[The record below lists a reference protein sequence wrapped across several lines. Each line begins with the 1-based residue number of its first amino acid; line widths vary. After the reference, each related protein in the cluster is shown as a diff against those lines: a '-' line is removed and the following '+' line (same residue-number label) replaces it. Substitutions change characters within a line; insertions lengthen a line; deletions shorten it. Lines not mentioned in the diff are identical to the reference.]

1 MKNLKD
7 KLVSE
12 NKESATFAL
21 TSQDLDKILFSL
33 AFTAGWASEVN
44 SYEMKEYKKLWDE
57 LNEGAKKSFDA
68 DTYVDDWNDYE
79 MSHTG
84 SFKHLH

>member
-1 MKNLKD
+1 MKDLKGKILESD
-7 KLVSE
+7 KGLS
-12 NKESATFAL
+12 TFAL
-21 TSQDLDKILFSL
+21 SEDDLDKILFSL

-57 LNEGAKKSFDA
+57 LNKGAKKSFDA
-68 DTYVDDWNDYE
+68 KRYVDDWEDYE

-84 SFKHLH
+84 SFKHLR

>member
-7 KLVSE
+7 KLVLE
-12 NKESATFAL
+12 NKESATFSL
-21 TSQDLDKILFSL
+21 TSKDLDKILFSL
-33 AFTAGWASEVN
+33 AFTAGWSSNVN

-57 LNEGAKKSFDA
+57 LNEGAKKSFGEDA
-68 DTYVDDWNDYE
+68 YEDDWNDYE
-79 MSHTG
+79 MAHTG

>member
-7 KLVSE
+7 KLVLE

-21 TSQDLDKILFSL
+21 SEDDLDKILFSL

-44 SYEMKEYKKLWDE
+44 SYKMKEYKRLWDE

-68 DTYVDDWNDYE
+68 KRFVDDWEDYE

-84 SFKHLH
+84 SFKRLH

>member
-7 KLVSE
+7 KLVLE

-21 TSQDLDKILFSL
+21 SEDDLDKILFSL
-33 AFTAGWASEVN
+33 AFTAGWSSNVN

-57 LNEGAKKSFDA
+57 LNAKAKKSFD
-68 DTYVDDWNDYE
+68 DERYVDDWEDYE

-84 SFKHLH
+84 SFKRLR